1 MGKKTKAEVF
11 KEVIAEEEKAKRKNF
26 TFNLPQKLM
35 EDFIKQCKDKGI
47 SQAKV
52 LEKLI
57 KELMES

>member
-1 MGKKTKAEVF
+1 MGKKSKSEVF
-11 KEVIAEEEKAKRKNF
+11 KEVKDEEEMAKRKNF

-35 EDFIKQCKDKGI
+35 EDFIEQCKNRGI

-57 KELMES
+57 RELMDN